1 MKSPLVFLGVVGTH
15 LRPRRTLV
23 IILITL
29 LGVLIFSF
37 SRLVAFANL
46 FQLFR
51 PHAGTRITQLE
62 IALEHNTTTP
72 DPRTP
77 VVPKIIH
84 QIFHNWKDP
93 RDNTLPAHWQAARDT
108 CIKLNPD
115 WEIKVRRP
123 SGAKQK
129 MRSAADAFPAIKLWT
144 LEDSRTFIEDEYPW
158 FLETYDS
165 YKFPI
170 QRIDVLR
177 YFMLRYYGG
186 IYLDLDNGCA
196 EKLDALT
203 YIPAFTTDGD
213 RGTLS
218 NNIMGGQPDHPYWHL
233 LTENL
238 IPYKWNWILPYVII
252 SYQSGQWFVTAIWEK
267 YHSLLSSDGIVDGF
281 DGNGYEPLHRVL
293 MDGRPDTDPWVFF
306 TQTRGGTWSNW
317 DSNLFNWIG
326 EHIVMIILGLFV
338 LVGLAFW
345 GCTVCIRRRNS
356 RGYQALPRAEMGEV
370 AP

>member
-1 MKSPLVFLGVVGTH
+1 MLLLRRREGRARTRTRTRTHAVLPSLPGALHDEVIDPPLAVKYVYSMHPRQRGAAALWH
-15 LRPRRTLV
+15 L
-23 IILITL
+23 
-29 LGVLIFSF
+29 
-37 SRLVAFANL
+37 AF
-46 FQLFR
+46 F
-51 PHAGTRITQLE
+51 RITQRE
-62 IALEHNTTTP
+62 IALEHNTTIP

-93 RDNTLPAHWQAARDT
+93 YDNTLPAHWQAARDT

-115 WEIKVRRP
+115 WEIK
-123 SGAKQK
+123 
-129 MRSAADAFPAIKLWT
+129 LWT
-144 LEDSRTFIEDEYPW
+144 PENSRIFIEDEYPW

-186 IYLDLDNGCA
+186 IYMDLDNGCA

-203 YIPAFTTDGD
+203 YIPAFITDGD

-238 IPYKWNWILPYVII
+238 IPYKWNWILPYVTI
-252 SYQSGQWFVTAIWEK
+252 SYQSGQWFVTAVWEN
-267 YHSLLSSDGIVDGF
+267 YHSLLSNDGIVDGF
-281 DGNGYEPLHRVL
+281 DGNGYQPLYRVL
-293 MDGRPDTDPWVFF
+293 MDGRPTADPWVFF
-306 TQTRGGTWSNW
+306 TQTRGGTWLAW
-317 DSNLFNWIG
+317 DTNLIDWIG
-326 EHIVMIILGLFV
+326 QHIVVIVLGLFV

-345 GCTVCIRRRNS
+345 GCAVSIRRRNG
-356 RGYQALPRAEMGEV
+356 RGYQALPSAETGEV